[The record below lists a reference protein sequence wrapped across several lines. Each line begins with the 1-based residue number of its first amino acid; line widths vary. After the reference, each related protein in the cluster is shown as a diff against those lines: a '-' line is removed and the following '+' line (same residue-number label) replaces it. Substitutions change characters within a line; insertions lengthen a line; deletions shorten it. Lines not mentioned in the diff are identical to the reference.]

1 MLPQLSTS
9 YRWNHPHIRE
19 VTTMLRL
26 SVLSLVL
33 SLGLACGGGSKDSDT
48 TPANTGGGDTAGGD
62 TGGATGGSTDTGGGA
77 TGGDT
82 GAATDTGG
90 GAKPAGMSAADQV
103 AAGEKVWGDSCT
115 TCHGPAGEG
124 KGKKNPPVVGAKALG
139 KFKTA
144 ADLEG
149 FIKAKM
155 PKDDP
160 GTLTDEQAWAVAAWI
175 TSKNGKLGDAALTA
189 ESAATVTLH

>member
-1 MLPQLSTS
+1 M
-9 YRWNHPHIRE
+9 I
-19 VTTMLRL
+19 RL
-26 SVLSLVL
+26 SLLSLVL
-33 SLGLACGGGSKDSDT
+33 SLGLACGGGSKDTDT
-48 TPANTGGGDTAGGD
+48 TPADTSGGDTAATGGD
-62 TGGATGGSTDTGGGA
+62 TGA

-82 GAATDTGG
+82 GATAGGDTGATG
-90 GAKPAGMSAADQV
+90 GDTGAKPAGPTAADQV

-124 KGKKNPPVVGAKALG
+124 KGKKNPPVIGAKALG

-149 FIKAKM
+149 FIKEKM

-189 ESAATVTLH
+189 ESAASVNLH

>member
-1 MLPQLSTS
+1 M
-9 YRWNHPHIRE
+9 I
-19 VTTMLRL
+19 RL
-26 SVLSLVL
+26 SVLSFVL

-48 TPANTGGGDTAGGD
+48 TPTDTSGGDTSAGGDTGGATGGGPTAGGD
-62 TGGATGGSTDTGGGA
+62 TGGATGGDT
-77 TGGDT
+77 
-82 GAATDTGG
+82 
-90 GAKPAGMSAADQV
+90 GAKPAGPTAADQV

-149 FIKAKM
+149 FIKEKM

-175 TSKNGKLGDAALTA
+175 ASKNGKLGDAALTA
-189 ESAATVTLH
+189 ESAASVNLH

>member
-1 MLPQLSTS
+1 M
-9 YRWNHPHIRE
+9 I
-19 VTTMLRL
+19 RL

-33 SLGLACGGGSKDSDT
+33 SLGLACGGGSKDTDT
-48 TPANTGGGDTAGGD
+48 TPADT
-62 TGGATGGSTDTGGGA
+62 GGA

-82 GAATDTGG
+82 GAAGGATDTGG
-90 GAKPAGMSAADQV
+90 ATAGGATDTGGATGGDTGAKPAGPSAADQV
-103 AAGEKVWGDSCT
+103 AAGEKVWGDACT

-144 ADLEG
+144 AELEG
-149 FIKAKM
+149 FIKEKM

-160 GTLTDEQAWAVAAWI
+160 GTLSDEQAWAVTAWI
-175 TSKNGKLGDAALTA
+175 ASKNGKLGEAALTA
-189 ESAATVTLH
+189 ESAASVNLH

>member
-1 MLPQLSTS
+1 M
-9 YRWNHPHIRE
+9 I
-19 VTTMLRL
+19 RL

-33 SLGLACGGGSKDSDT
+33 SLGLACGGGSKDTET
-48 TPANTGGGDTAGGD
+48 TPADTSGGDTAAAGGD
-62 TGGATGGSTDTGGGA
+62 TGGGDTGATAGGDTGA

-82 GAATDTGG
+82 GA
-90 GAKPAGMSAADQV
+90 KPAGPTAADQV

-149 FIKAKM
+149 FIKEKM

-175 TSKNGKLGDAALTA
+175 ASKNGKLGDAALTA
-189 ESAATVTLH
+189 ESAATVNLH